1 LEDDV
6 QVRALMKR
14 RVVTVSP
21 DDTSDKVFSLF
32 AVKNI
37 RHLPVV
43 ENGKLVGIVSDRD
56 LKRVMGPQP
65 GLPWAVKSGRLVLTL
80 STRRVGSFMPRAL
93 VTIAPDAEA
102 TEAASTMIEKKI
114 GALPVVERGALVGIV
129 TATDL
134 LRAYVRL
141 ARRASGGSARPRSRA
156 L

>member
-6 QVRALMKR
+6 KVRAIMKR

-43 ENGKLVGIVSDRD
+43 EKGKLVGIVSDRD

-80 STRRVGSFMPRAL
+80 STRRVGSFMPLDL
-93 VTIAPDAEA
+93 VTISPDTDA
-102 TEAASTMIEKKI
+102 TEAASIMIEKKI
-114 GALPVVERGALVGIV
+114 GALPVVERGRLVGIV
-129 TATDL
+129 TETDL

-141 ARRASGGSARPRSRA
+141 AKRAKSPSTRS
-156 L
+156 

>member
-1 LEDDV
+1 MKV
-6 QVRALMKR
+6 KALMKKV
-14 RVVTVSP
+14 VVTVAP
-21 DDTSDKVFSLF
+21 DDTSDKVFSLLT
-32 AVKNI
+32 AKGI

-43 ENGKLVGIVSDRD
+43 ERGKLVGIVSDRD

-65 GLPWAVKSGRLVLTL
+65 GLPWKIQSGRLALTL
-80 STRRVGSFMPRAL
+80 STRRVSSFMPSGL

-102 TEAASTMIEKKI
+102 TEAASIMIKNKI
-114 GALPVVERGALVGIV
+114 GALPVVKGDELVGIV
-129 TATDL
+129 TETDL